1 VFASARWE
9 ARTASSTRDGV
20 HVGSERRVE
29 DVVGFVILKSG
40 YDQRKGVMVVTYWI
54 GSPSPF
60 TNFPLTKLP
69 SGIVVV
75 PFQVALKV

>member
-40 YDQRKGVMVVTYWI
+40 HEDDRRGGDGGDVLDWLSISFYEFSIDK
-54 GSPSPF
+54 
-60 TNFPLTKLP
+60 
-69 SGIVVV
+69 
-75 PFQVALKV
+75 AA